1 MKTPRIIDV
10 LGKLDDSLINEAI
23 SPAPKAVSLKE
34 KRGRRARGFAV
45 AAAAALLSLCLI
57 TGSLYFGGEG
67 TMTDPVGG
75 ESSDFGTGG
84 SEVITE
90 TGVVDIVIVS
100 RYPGDMSVIVYGT
113 PDKGPS
119 TELAPPLEDVEAPEV
134 MQWNGINVTFPLYCW
149 LNRYDDAAAPYGLK
163 VVLDDKIESDPEY
176 AAQAEKLRAEY
187 YAAEDELEAME
198 VMLDR
203 INEVLDKMQT
213 RVSAESYAVAV
224 EKAFGRHVA
233 EEFIKGDGFDRDAF
247 MAKYADE
254 IDRLYE
260 SEIIDYDNKYAYA
273 TIVLSTPEE
282 FENPA
287 DSEKFN
293 DAFVA
298 LYGEKLYASY
308 MTAGFFDFY
317 SFCFSKEGLEL
328 RTYLDEK
335 TGMREYLS
343 VLRREIDD
351 IDDIREELKAAAG
364 KYYADGNV
372 DFDLYERD
380 HGEIYSRFRQAE
392 QASEALWARY
402 KIIEIKSTVE
412 RLRGIDAEVVT
423 TPDEV
428 YIYVAPD
435 KLSELEAFDDLTFT
449 VADRISSLSGGYYDW
464 NGIAVEIDLFAYL
477 MRNPIDS
484 GNRYAVGVSLSE
496 RLHASEEWR
505 TLQKEYDRLLIENAD
520 YERLYDY
527 LKLLDENNYG
537 KESIVEKLC
546 GSLGEFGARAA
557 ERYYSGDEFD
567 YDTFKLDSAEAYSR
581 LSEVKMAMDECADRL
596 GKELIKETYSV
607 FSDQVEYIS
616 VSESYDLIIIYVT
629 AEELASLKGVEGY
642 RFSLVPVTDPE
653 NTGEHDTSLSHD
665 SRFPVSPGDSTAQT
679 AAPSP
684 DSKTPAE

>member
-1 MKTPRIIDV
+1 MKIPRIINV

-23 SPAPKAVSLKE
+23 SPAPQAVSVKE
-34 KRGRRARGFAV
+34 KRRRYARGG
-45 AAAAALLSLCLI
+45 AAAAVAALLSLCLI
-57 TGSLYFGGEG
+57 AGSLYFGGEG
-67 TMTDPVGG
+67 SITDPVGG
-75 ESSDFGTGG
+75 EVSDFGAGG
-84 SEVITE
+84 SEVVTE
-90 TGVVDIVIVS
+90 TGGVDIVIVS
-100 RYPGDMSVIVYGT
+100 RYPGDMSAIVYCKADNA
-113 PDKGPS
+113 P
-119 TELAPPLEDVEAPEV
+119 TEDPVPPLSDVDDSV
-134 MQWNGINVTFPLYCW
+134 IMQWNNVNVTFPLYCM
-149 LNRYDDAAAPYGLK
+149 LNRYDDCNVPYGLK
-163 VVLDDKIESDPEY
+163 VMLDDKIESDPEY
-176 AAQAEKLRAEY
+176 AAQADKLLAEY
-187 YAAEDELEAME
+187 YAAEDELEAMA

-213 RVSAESYAVAV
+213 HVSEESYAVAV

-260 SEIIDYDNKYAYA
+260 SEIIDYDNKYAFA
-273 TIVLSTPEE
+273 AIVLSTTEE

-293 DAFVA
+293 EAFIA
-298 LYGEKLYASY
+298 LYGEELYASY
-308 MTAGFFDFY
+308 MTEGYFDFY

-343 VLRREIDD
+343 VLRRDIDD
-351 IDDIREELKAAAG
+351 IDDIRKELKEAAG

-380 HGEIYSRFRQAE
+380 HGEIYSRFRQAK
-392 QASEALWARY
+392 QAREDLWTRY
-402 KIIEIKSTVE
+402 KLIEIKKTVE

-423 TPDEV
+423 TADEV
-428 YIYVAPD
+428 YIYIAPD
-435 KLSELEAFDDLTFT
+435 KLGELEAFSDLTFT
-449 VADRISSLSGGYYDW
+449 IADRISSLSGGYYDW
-464 NGIAVEIDLFAYL
+464 NGIAVEIDLFTYL

-484 GNRYAVGVSLSE
+484 GNRYAVGISLSE
-496 RLHASEEWR
+496 RLHASEEWAA
-505 TLQKEYDRLLIENAD
+505 LQKEYDRLLVENAD

-546 GSLGEFGARAA
+546 GSLGEFGAMAA

-567 YDTFKLDSAEAYSR
+567 YDAFKLDSAEAHSR
-581 LSEVKMAMDECADRL
+581 LSELRNAMDECADRVS
-596 GKELIKETYSV
+596 KELIEETYSV

-616 VSESYDLIIIYVT
+616 VSENYDLVIIYVT
-629 AEELASLKGVEGY
+629 AEELASLKGVEAY
-642 RFSLVPVTDPE
+642 RFSLVPAISPE
-653 NTGEHDTSLSHD
+653 NTGEHDTSLSYD
-665 SRFPVSPGDSTAQT
+665 SKIPVSPDDSTAQT
-679 AAPSP
+679 TGPSP